1 MAKKF
6 SNAFKVPG
14 FLKDVTTNKYVL
26 YLVAFFALT
35 NVIGYMML
43 GKNVCVLLFVLI
55 AYATTQFT
63 KNMVFVLLAPMFL
76 VGFFSLCAPNKREG
90 AENMVDVEI
99 EADNAAVAADLDDL
113 EDDEAD
119 TEEDETDV
127 VDDQENLAEDV
138 NTLAVD
144 EDVEED
150 FTNAG
155 AKKIGG
161 RAKIDYASTIEDA
174 YDNLNGMLGA
184 DGIKSL
190 TSDTQNLVKQQM
202 QLAESMKG
210 MGPLLTQAKD
220 MLKTLNL
227 DGLGGEI
234 GSLAKKMGGLKK

>member
-63 KNMVFVLLAPMFL
+63 KNMVFVLLVPMFL

-90 AENMVDVEI
+90 AENMV
-99 EADNAAVAADLDDL
+99 EADIEADLDDL
-113 EDDEAD
+113 EDDEVD
-119 TEEDETDV
+119 TEEDEADV
-127 VDDQENLAEDV
+127 VEDEADVVEDEDTLAMDV
-138 NTLAVD
+138 NTLGGDDD
-144 EDVEED
+144 EDA

-155 AKKIGG
+155 AKKTGG